1 MSKNLINSDININI
15 DLVEVMRDA
24 QRQHG
29 TKGLINCIIEFCC
42 ENADFEFED
51 ELIAALEKFK
61 AENQ

>member
-1 MSKNLINSDININI
+1 MPLTSYDITTNL
-15 DLVEVMRDA
+15 DLVEVMRDT

-42 ENADFEFED
+42 ENGDFSFED
-51 ELIAALEKFK
+51 ALIAALEKFK